1 MPLPA
6 SGQITLNQVNVELGI
21 SGTTQRGLGD
31 STTRTLFD
39 VASGQ
44 IAMSN
49 GYGKANTF
57 TLNISSHTADV
68 NVSSA
73 ATAAGW
79 DGSVELF
86 VNIASSVYC
95 YATSLAATTGQGL
108 LVNTACTVTN
118 SGYIIGK
125 GGRGGGRN
133 WPNHGGT
140 AIRITASGVVVVN
153 NSGAYIAGGGGGG
166 NGSYGGGGA
175 GGGERHY
182 GGGEGAAG
190 QSGADGN
197 NGVNAYYQGKGGG
210 TGGGAGGSDSARTTS
225 NIGYGGGGGRI
236 INGTGGAGG
245 SGGVGKGGDG
255 GSGNSIG
262 QGGSGPPGQATVWQR
277 QTSGGGGGWAAL
289 GGFEN
294 GIDGVGPPWDMAG
307 GNGGAAIIK
316 TTSYSL
322 TNNGTIYGAT

>member
-1 MPLPA
+1 MALPS

-44 IAMSN
+44 ITMSN

-95 YATSLAATTGQGL
+95 YATSLDATTGQGL

-190 QSGADGN
+190 QSGADGT
-197 NGVNAYYQGKGGG
+197 NGSAYYNGKGGG
-210 TGGGAGGSDSARTTS
+210 TGGGAGGTDSARSTS
-225 NIGYGGGGGRI
+225 NQGYGGGGGRI

-307 GNGGAAIIK
+307 GNGGAAVIK